1 MVHIFPI
8 KEDVVF
14 FMQSAALLVAVTLIS
29 FFPLRHAIDFLF
41 GKNYYSA
48 HLWPKGLCLL
58 VAGIVVWIIGR
69 HSNRAS
75 RENRKAPVRTVFLIK
90 MEYWGI
96 AFAVVAVFLI
106 FIGS

>member
-1 MVHIFPI
+1 
-8 KEDVVF
+8 VF

-29 FFPLRHAIDFLF
+29 FFPIQLAIDYLL
-41 GKNYYSA
+41 GQKYYST

-58 VAGIVVWIIGR
+58 AAGIVVWLIGR

-75 RENRKAPVRTVFLIK
+75 REYRSAPVRTVFLIK

-96 AFAVVAVFLI
+96 AFAIVAVFIL
-106 FIGS
+106 FLGL